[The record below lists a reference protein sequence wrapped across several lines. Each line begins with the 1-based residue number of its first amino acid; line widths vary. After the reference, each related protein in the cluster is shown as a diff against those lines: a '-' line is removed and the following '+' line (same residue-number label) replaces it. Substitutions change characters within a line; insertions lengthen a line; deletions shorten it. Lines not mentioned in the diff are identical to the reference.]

1 VSETPEHRPSL
12 SAVLETALYFQ
23 DQRRSEHFYSS
34 VLGLRLLDREE
45 GRSLFYRIGDSILL
59 LFDAKATLRGESLPP
74 HGASGSVHVCFR
86 CEPEVYEDWKALL
99 VAQDVELLKE
109 TSWNPGLSFYFH
121 DPDGN
126 LLEIANTDIW
136 PR

>member
-1 VSETPEHRPSL
+1 LSDTPRNRPSL
-12 SAVLETALYFQ
+12 SAVLETALYFD
-23 DQRRSEHFYSS
+23 DQQRSERFYSG

-59 LFDAKATLRGESLPP
+59 LFNAETTQRGGSLPP

-86 CEPEVYEDWKALL
+86 CEPEAYEEWKGL
-99 VAQDVELLKE
+99 VAGHGVELLKE
-109 TSWNPGLSFYFH
+109 THWNPGLSFYFH

-126 LLEIANTDIW
+126 LLEIANRDIW
-136 PR
+136 PA